1 MFRGEKIKMD
11 KSRPQPK
18 PNLNPPEISPKNWK
32 TILFMSELNPLG
44 FKKRNK
50 ASSKVDRR
58 LSPLNPAAVQ
68 RDGLS
73 LGLGL
78 GDADS
83 GVTSLNS
90 LSVPSNPP
98 VATLPTGSLSAEVLG
113 MNGMSQDFTRYSHF

>member
-1 MFRGEKIKMD
+1 
-11 KSRPQPK
+11 
-18 PNLNPPEISPKNWK
+18 
-32 TILFMSELNPLG
+32 MSELNPLG

-78 GDADS
+78 GLGDADS

-98 VATLPTGSLSAEVLG
+98 VAILPTGSLSAEVLG